1 MPYDALLRRNLLR
14 NVELY
19 SVSEIEYMWHGKMCT
34 TLSLWLTSV
43 LYELTFP
50 KLKSIL
56 EGTLKTRQKF
66 GEAVVT
72 DEGVASI

>member
-1 MPYDALLRRNLLR
+1 
-14 NVELY
+14 
-19 SVSEIEYMWHGKMCT
+19 MWHGKMCT